1 MLVEVKARAGKDAK
15 DAKKKVGNQVAKV
28 FDCMQVVTRDRLA
41 RKVAN
46 VDRTKVGN
54 IKVVA
59 SLDKK
64 NFFDE
69 NIRCLIYFRFW
80 W

>member
-1 MLVEVKARAGKDAK
+1 
-15 DAKKKVGNQVAKV
+15 
-28 FDCMQVVTRDRLA
+28 MQVVTRDRLA

-54 IKVVA
+54 IKVVV

-64 NFFDE
+64 FFLMKISDVLF
-69 NIRCLIYFRFW
+69 ISGFGGDFI
-80 W
+80 

>member
-1 MLVEVKARAGKDAK
+1 MLVEAKARVGKDAK

-46 VDRTKVGN
+46 VDRTKVCN
-54 IKVVA
+54 NKVVVC
-59 SLDKK
+59 
-64 NFFDE
+64 
-69 NIRCLIYFRFW
+69 I
-80 W
+80 

>member
-1 MLVEVKARAGKDAK
+1 
-15 DAKKKVGNQVAKV
+15 
-28 FDCMQVVTRDRLA
+28 MQVVTRDRLA

-64 NFFDE
+64 IFFDE
-69 NIRCLIYFRFW
+69 NIRYLIYFRFW